1 MIIVFDIDGTLAK
14 IDHRLHHIKKKPKD
28 WASFDAGILE
38 DELNEP
44 VAEVYAYLYRAGH
57 TMLIASGRNERSR
70 VRTEDWLYKHGL
82 FHQKLYM
89 RPKLDYRCDSI
100 VKRNILYQII
110 NDYGKPD
117 MVFDD
122 RPRVVN
128 MWRENGIFVFDVY
141 QGKEDF

>member
-1 MIIVFDIDGTLAK
+1 MIVVFDIDGTLAK

-28 WASFDAGILE
+28 WASFDAEISE
-38 DELNEP
+38 DVINEP
-44 VAEVYAYLYRAGH
+44 VVRVYKSLYHAENIVL
-57 TMLIASGRNERSR
+57 LASGRNERSR
-70 VRTEDWLYKHGL
+70 VRTQGWLHKNGIHYD
-82 FHQKLYM
+82 KLYM

-100 VKRNILYQII
+100 VKKEILDQII
-110 NDYGKPD
+110 IDYGKPD